1 MSAVRGREAGYMG
14 TGYMGT
20 GVGKLIFFFFLVGRC
35 GSSHGAF
42 IFLGN

>member
-20 GVGKLIFFFFLVGRC
+20 GVGKLIFFFFLWEGVVVLMVLLF
-35 GSSHGAF
+35 S
-42 IFLGN
+42 